1 MQCAKTA
8 QYECREFIC
17 NIWPNELNQH
27 FSNIKVSR
35 CTNTNQ
41 IHNTDFFLQI
51 MQINAWWML
60 LKHIESY
67 PSIFYV
73 TSQIHGTPS

>member
-35 CTNTNQ
+35 CTNMNQ

-51 MQINAWWML
+51 MQINA
-60 LKHIESY
+60 
-67 PSIFYV
+67 
-73 TSQIHGTPS
+73 